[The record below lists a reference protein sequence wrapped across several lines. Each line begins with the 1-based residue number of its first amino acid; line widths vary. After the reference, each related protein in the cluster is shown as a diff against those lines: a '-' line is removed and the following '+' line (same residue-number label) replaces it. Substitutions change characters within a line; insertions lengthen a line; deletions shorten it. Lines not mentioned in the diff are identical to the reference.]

1 MTRIIAKTEGK
12 TSADR
17 FARGADM
24 LEVRLL
30 ENTDNNDIAAML
42 KDAGDIYSVHTIL
55 IYARIRGQFSKTNAY
70 TL

>member
-1 MTRIIAKTEGK
+1 MTRIMAKTEGK

-24 LEVRLL
+24 LEVQLL

-42 KDAGDIYSVHTIL
+42 KDAGGIYSVHTIL
-55 IYARIRGQFSKTNAY
+55 IPNPE
-70 TL
+70 L